1 MEKEREIAVMIADES
16 HEKYVDVI
24 LETIESAAK
33 VRGTGIARRSPDYVA
48 RKMMEGKAV
57 IALAGEEFAGFSY
70 IESWG
75 NKQFVAT
82 SGLIVAEKFRRGGLA
97 RRIKYEAFRLAC
109 RRWPQAKLFS
119 LTSGSAVMKL
129 NTELGYVP
137 VTFADLT
144 DDEAFWRGCDGCI
157 NRDVLLRTGRR
168 YCICTAMLFDP
179 ADPRCRTAADRAL
192 ESGAEKKNESI

>member
-1 MEKEREIAVMIADES
+1 MEKEIAIDVMMADES
-16 HEKYVDVI
+16 HEKYVDI
-24 LETIESAAK
+24 LLETIENAAR

-48 RKMMEGKAV
+48 QKMKEGKAI
-57 IALAGEEFAGFSY
+57 IALAGEELAGFSY

-82 SGLIVAEKFRRGGLA
+82 SGLIVVEKFRNRGLA
-97 RRIKYEAFRLAC
+97 KRIKYAAFRLAR
-109 RRWPQAKLFS
+109 RRWPEAKLFS

-144 DDEAFWRGCDGCI
+144 DDEAFWRGCSGCI
-157 NRDVLLRTGRR
+157 NHDVLIRTRRR

-179 ADPRCRTAADRAL
+179 VDPRCRAIGEKVF
-192 ESGAEKKNESI
+192 ESGSEKNSELK